1 MKKIR
6 SAGLG
11 GAELEPRV
19 QEATRQLAP
28 QLIALARKIHDY
40 PELAFAEHQASAWLQ
55 EFLRSIGFVVESGLA
70 RLPTAFR
77 AYSRRAKAAPAVAF
91 LAEMDALAGLGH
103 ACGHNLIAAGSAGAA
118 AVLRRVLPDAPGTV
132 IVLGCPAEE
141 FGGGKVKLAQAGAFD
156 RLDAALIVH
165 PSILTEVYKLSL
177 GLIEMELT
185 FTGKAAH
192 AAAEPHRGI
201 NALDAVI
208 QTFNAVNAYRQQMP
222 ERARVHG
229 IISEGGQAPNIIPA
243 RASARFLARGTTM
256 AETREVAERVLSCA
270 RAAAQATGARLR
282 AKVFSREAY
291 EPFVPNRA
299 LGRVFERALTRLRIP
314 IQQGPENK
322 ELGSTDVGNVSQ
334 RVPTLHPTLAIRGT
348 DAACHSPGFALAAR
362 SEAGMETML
371 LAVQALAL
379 TGAEV
384 LRNPGLR
391 LEMRKEF
398 KAQTRKQ
405 P

>member
-1 MKKIR
+1 MKKFKP
-6 SAGLG
+6 AGRG
-11 GAELEPRV
+11 EAELESRV
-19 QEATRQLAP
+19 QLATRQLAP
-28 QLIALARKIHDY
+28 QLIALSRRIHDH
-40 PELAFAEHQASAWLQ
+40 PEPAFAEHQASAWLQ
-55 EFLRSIGFVVESGLA
+55 EFLHSRDFVVETGLA

-77 AYSRRAKAAPAVAF
+77 AYSRRARAAPAVAF

-118 AVLRRVLPDAPGTV
+118 AVLRQALPDAPGTV
-132 IVLGCPAEE
+132 MVIGCPAEE
-141 FGGGKVKLAQAGAFD
+141 FGGGKVKLAAAGVFD
-156 RLDAALIVH
+156 RLDAVLIVH
-165 PSILTEVYKLSL
+165 PSILTEVFKLSL

-185 FTGKAAH
+185 FTGQAAH

-229 IISEGGQAPNIIPA
+229 VITEGGQAPNIIPA

-256 AETREVAERVLSCA
+256 AESREVARHVLAGA
-270 RAAAQATGARLR
+270 RGAAQATGAKLR

-299 LGRVFERALTRLRIP
+299 LGRVFARALTRLGIP
-314 IQQGPENK
+314 IEQGPEDK

-334 RVPTLHPTLAIRGT
+334 RAPTLHPTLAIAGA

-362 SEAGMETML
+362 SEAGMEMML
-371 LAVQALAL
+371 RAVQALAL

-384 LRNPGLR
+384 LRNPELR
-391 LEMRKEF
+391 LEVREEF
-398 KAQTRKQ
+398 KAQRRAQ

>member
-1 MKKIR
+1 MKKVNLAGIR
-6 SAGLG
+6 S
-11 GAELEPRV
+11 AELEPRV
-19 QEATRQLAP
+19 QQATRQLAP
-28 QLIALARKIHDY
+28 QLAALAGKIHDH

-55 EFLRSIGFVVESGLA
+55 EFLQGQGLVVESGLA
-70 RLPTAFR
+70 GLPTAFR
-77 AYSRRAKAAPAVAF
+77 AYSRRGKRSPAVAF

-103 ACGHNLIAAGSAGAA
+103 ACGHNLIGAGSAGAA
-118 AVLRRVLPDAPGTV
+118 AVLRRVLPEAPGTV
-132 IVLGCPAEE
+132 MVIGCPAEE
-141 FGGGKVKLAQAGAFD
+141 FGGGKVKLAGAGVFD
-156 RLDAALIVH
+156 HLDAALLVH
-165 PSILTEVYKLSL
+165 PAILTEVYKLSL

-185 FTGKAAH
+185 FTGRAAH

-208 QTFNAVNAYRQQMP
+208 QTFNSVNAYRQKMP

-229 IISEGGQAPNIIPA
+229 VISEGGQAPNIIPA

-256 AETREVAERVLSCA
+256 TETREVAARVLACA
-270 RAAAQATGARLR
+270 RGAAQATGARLR
-282 AKVFSREAY
+282 ARVFSKEAY

-299 LGRVFERALTRLRIP
+299 LGRVFERTLGRLHIP
-314 IQQGPENK
+314 IQQGPEDK

-334 RVPTLHPTLAIRGT
+334 RAPTLHPTLAIRGA

-362 SEAGMETML
+362 SEAGMEMML
-371 LAVQALAL
+371 QAVQALAL

-384 LRNPGLR
+384 LLNPKLR
-391 LEMRKEF
+391 REMREEF
-398 KAQTRKQ
+398 RAQRKK